1 MPNKRRSNETA
12 AKAVDKVDLDDE
24 DIDEDEAFNSDD
36 ERRWGHFFDTSSK
49 KSSKKMASDNDQDS
63 QSSSDDN
70 GDDDGI
76 LSNDDDSADGD
87 DGQYML
93 ELLENLDDKNKKK
106 SAELTSGRHYSTPES
121 EFSAS
126 VVQGTHLTMEQLMSG
141 ITNTKGFSCLAKS
154 IATISGGSNKL
165 TTAKTPASRIMSE
178 RAMRKVQYEEQ
189 SKNVSLWTE
198 AIQENRK
205 AETLDFRCK
214 ERMCV
219 TREGL
224 VSTFTPATDFE
235 KEIEKALEA
244 AGAATEEDIQRKEQ
258 ASVFGGNG
266 ELYDD
271 DLGAATLTLQ
281 EYKRRHGEL
290 AKMRA
295 LMFYEEIKMHHINKI
310 KSKKYRKIR
319 KKQRHNTKQ
328 KELEAQLDDNPELL
342 KELQEKEEMER
353 MKERMTLAHKN
364 TSKWAKQQLGRKGKI
379 DVETRRALSE
389 QIRIGDELRRKMR
402 SVYDDDNDEEEEDD
416 SNLISQARLI
426 LQETSD
432 DFASNQDAEENHENS
447 KATGVFKMAFMQRG
461 LQLQRE
467 RAKQEARKL
476 LEELERNL
484 TDDDDNNNST
494 DNDEKLKQMQPYI
507 ERKQTAVSTT
517 EAAKIV
523 SVGKLVANTLQFG
536 KYNALETSGNINI
549 GGEDCS
555 ISLRTPNDEKI
566 TKACA
571 PIASHSNHSE
581 ENDPRKKA
589 GPSANASI
597 NIVDSS
603 SINPWMSSKVKK
615 SSTKRKRN
623 DIIVDVK
630 EAAFALSSDYSP
642 INDETTTKLNTSN
655 SFPDSKI
662 SISDDNG
669 KTGMM
674 MTVHLTQEQL
684 VRRAFAAPTDAEL
697 LEELEQEKNALQDNS
712 KKRKDDGMK
721 VAQGWG
727 SWAGDGVE
735 LKTTNIN
742 KKFPKHLQ
750 PPPPK
755 KTVDAKK
762 TKETKKTV
770 ILNDRRIKK
779 SLKFQIPHIPYPYRS
794 REEYEKAMAG
804 AIGQEWNVSGAV
816 KSMTRSEIQTTKGRI
831 IAPISKKAKIKRAPA
846 KF

>member
-12 AKAVDKVDLDDE
+12 AKAADKVLDLEDE

-49 KSSKKMASDNDQDS
+49 KSSQKVAPDEDQDS
-63 QSSSDDN
+63 QSTSDDN

-93 ELLENLDDKNKKK
+93 ELLENLDDKDKKK
-106 SAELTSGRHYSTPES
+106 RTELTSGHHYSTPES

-141 ITNTKGFSCLAKS
+141 ISNTKGFSSLAKS

-165 TTAKTPASRIMSE
+165 ATAKTPASRIMSE

-258 ASVFGGNG
+258 DSVFGGNG

-281 EYKRRHGEL
+281 EYKRRQGEL

-364 TSKWAKQQLGRKGKI
+364 TSKWAKQQLGRKG
-379 DVETRRALSE
+379 AYCCL
-389 QIRIGDELRRKMR
+389 G
-402 SVYDDDNDEEEEDD
+402 
-416 SNLISQARLI
+416 
-426 LQETSD
+426 
-432 DFASNQDAEENHENS
+432 
-447 KATGVFKMAFMQRG
+447 
-461 LQLQRE
+461 
-467 RAKQEARKL
+467 
-476 LEELERNL
+476 
-484 TDDDDNNNST
+484 
-494 DNDEKLKQMQPYI
+494 
-507 ERKQTAVSTT
+507 
-517 EAAKIV
+517 
-523 SVGKLVANTLQFG
+523 
-536 KYNALETSGNINI
+536 
-549 GGEDCS
+549 
-555 ISLRTPNDEKI
+555 
-566 TKACA
+566 
-571 PIASHSNHSE
+571 
-581 ENDPRKKA
+581 
-589 GPSANASI
+589 
-597 NIVDSS
+597 
-603 SINPWMSSKVKK
+603 
-615 SSTKRKRN
+615 
-623 DIIVDVK
+623 
-630 EAAFALSSDYSP
+630 
-642 INDETTTKLNTSN
+642 
-655 SFPDSKI
+655 
-662 SISDDNG
+662 
-669 KTGMM
+669 
-674 MTVHLTQEQL
+674 
-684 VRRAFAAPTDAEL
+684 
-697 LEELEQEKNALQDNS
+697 
-712 KKRKDDGMK
+712 
-721 VAQGWG
+721 
-727 SWAGDGVE
+727 
-735 LKTTNIN
+735 
-742 KKFPKHLQ
+742 
-750 PPPPK
+750 
-755 KTVDAKK
+755 
-762 TKETKKTV
+762 
-770 ILNDRRIKK
+770 
-779 SLKFQIPHIPYPYRS
+779 
-794 REEYEKAMAG
+794 
-804 AIGQEWNVSGAV
+804 
-816 KSMTRSEIQTTKGRI
+816 
-831 IAPISKKAKIKRAPA
+831 
-846 KF
+846 